1 MTSPLKA
8 EDQPSLKAEIKDGCG
23 SATCAPSAPV
33 HSHALPAVRGPF
45 Q

>member
-8 EDQPSLKAEIKDGCG
+8 EDQPSLKAEIKGGCG

-33 HSHALPAVRGPF
+33 PSQALPALGGPF